1 MKSFRHPGRPEPVL
15 VTSQAQVILCT
26 SLATNFPI
34 YFTSCVCSVVSD
46 CLRHRGLWPTRL
58 FCPWDFP
65 SKNTGV
71 GCHSLLQ
78 GIFLTQGLN
87 PCLLHLLHHS
97 MGRGG
102 MEGSRKRPGAPSPM
116 DGWAPGHQ
124 GDPPTLL
131 PSACFWGSGPPSK
144 LSICKLLPQ
153 ALLMG
158 GTQRKRVASARS
170 LEASRQI
177 AEAKAGSIKVQL
189 YCSVLRLG
197 DWKVPL
203 FCPSPHVLLLSHH
216 F

>member
-1 MKSFRHPGRPEPVL
+1 M
-15 VTSQAQVILCT
+15 TLCT

-34 YFTSCVCSVVSD
+34 YFTSCMCVCVCVFVYVHACVHSIVSD

-58 FCPWDFP
+58 FGPWDFP
-65 SKNTGV
+65 GKNTGV

-102 MEGSRKRPGAPSPM
+102 MEGSKKRPGAPSPM
-116 DGWAPGHQ
+116 DGGLQ
-124 GDPPTLL
+124 DTRVILL
-131 PSACFWGSGPPSK
+131 PCCLLPVSGDQAPSK

-158 GTQRKRVASARS
+158 GTQRKRVALAHS

-177 AEAKAGSIKVQL
+177 AEAKAQSSKVQL
-189 YCSVLRLG
+189 YCSVL
-197 DWKVPL
+197 
-203 FCPSPHVLLLSHH
+203 
-216 F
+216 